1 MFSTF
6 LCINKIY
13 GSIRNIVINKEFK
26 EEEYYVGIFKD
37 FNNWS
42 FRAK

>member
-1 MFSTF
+1 
-6 LCINKIY
+6 LEKNKIY
-13 GSIRNIVINKEFK
+13 DNIRNIVINKEFK
-26 EEEYYVGIFKD
+26 EEGYYLDIFKD